1 MKGKDYQLA
10 RPIPRYHHL
19 IVQPEQPR
27 ADVDVDGR
35 PYEETMSLGGEFVRR
50 NLRLFL
56 RHSNKGR
63 RLQFMTTI
71 AEWPH
76 YLATEPFYTQTP
88 ACGGLKAD
96 S

>member
-27 ADVDVDGR
+27 AHVDVDGR
-35 PYEETMSLGGEFVRR
+35 LYEETMSLGGEFVRR

-56 RHSNKGR
+56 RHSNKDR
-63 RLQFMTTI
+63 RV
-71 AEWPH
+71 
-76 YLATEPFYTQTP
+76 
-88 ACGGLKAD
+88 
-96 S
+96 

>member
-1 MKGKDYQLA
+1 
-10 RPIPRYHHL
+10 
-19 IVQPEQPR
+19 
-27 ADVDVDGR
+27 
-35 PYEETMSLGGEFVRR
+35 MSLGGVFVRR

-56 RHSNKGR
+56 RHSNKDR

-76 YLATEPFYTQTP
+76 YGANEPFYIQTP

-96 S
+96 SQDRRTSLNMESLVRCKD